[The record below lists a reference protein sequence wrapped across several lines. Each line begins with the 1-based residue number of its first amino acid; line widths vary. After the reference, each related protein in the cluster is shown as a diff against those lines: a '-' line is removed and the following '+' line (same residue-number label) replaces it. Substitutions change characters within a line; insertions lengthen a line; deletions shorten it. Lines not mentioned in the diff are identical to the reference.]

1 MNKVKIL
8 FLIVCSLTLTACSN
22 TLLKYS
28 AEEFSKNERAV
39 VFFDIKEDKL
49 SVPFR
54 IYSYEKEEMFDVEHK
69 NSGLIFSSEDKD
81 LVKRLMFVEPG
92 TYFISYITLLEK
104 GNMKRWLPGPSI
116 DDNRLVKYGAFSVKA
131 GEVIS
136 LGILNYNN
144 PELVLEDNFVELKH
158 QLADSDKSSLQA
170 KLKRGKFY
178 KRGSYVRKATKKG
191 VEIIPIE
198 VINEH
203 RKSLTQ
209 EIARRLEKS
218 SK

>member
-1 MNKVKIL
+1 M
-8 FLIVCSLTLTACSN
+8 
-22 TLLKYS
+22 
-28 AEEFSKNERAV
+28 
-39 VFFDIKEDKL
+39 
-49 SVPFR
+49 
-54 IYSYEKEEMFDVEHK
+54 
-69 NSGLIFSSEDKD
+69 
-81 LVKRLMFVEPG
+81 
-92 TYFISYITLLEK
+92 
-104 GNMKRWLPGPSI
+104 
-116 DDNRLVKYGAFSVKA
+116 
-131 GEVIS
+131 
-136 LGILNYNN
+136 
-144 PELVLEDNFVELKH
+144 LEDNFVELKR